1 MRLIELLDPLFKLL
15 PEVKTPEVSPPLT
28 KKLMWSG
35 LAVLL
40 FFIMGQITVIGLKT
54 SAAEQLQLFQQ
65 ILASKIGTLITVGIG
80 PIVLASIVL
89 QLLVGGKFISLD
101 FSNPLDRARFTSL
114 QKLLAIIFCFF
125 EAAAY
130 AGFGIFP
137 ALIEPMPGMF
147 FIVILQIAL
156 GSIILLYLDEVVSKY
171 GVGSGIG
178 LFIACGVA
186 GSFFWRLFAPPMET
200 AHGMVRGR
208 MWDLLGY
215 LMSGQFTFALPILA
229 SIIFVILI
237 FLAVVFVEGIRVN
250 IPLIIG
256 TRGFGGKFPVKFLY
270 VSNMP
275 VILTMALYANVQIWA
290 NFMQNTPLMGQIFSF
305 LSWITQPPRISGM
318 IYLEGLIVALLNP
331 AAVSLQT
338 ILFETV
344 HALAYL
350 LCLTVLCVLFGILW
364 IELANQGPE
373 QVAKQLQQ
381 SGLAIPG
388 FRRDPRVIKNVLDR
402 YIPPITVLG
411 SAFVGLLAG
420 ISALSS
426 GALVSGIGILLT
438 VGIIYRFYEELAKEQ
453 VFASSALF
461 RKVIG
466 RARI

>member
-1 MRLIELLDPLFKLL
+1 MRLVELLDPIFKLL
-15 PEVKTPEVSPPLT
+15 PEVKTPEVSPPLN
-28 KKLMWSG
+28 KKLMWSF
-35 LAVLL
+35 LAILL
-40 FFIMGQITVIGLKT
+40 FFIMGQITVIGLQT

-89 QLLVGGKFISLD
+89 QLLVGGKFINLD

-137 ALIEPMPGMF
+137 ALIQPMPGMF
-147 FIVILQIAL
+147 LAVVCQIAL

-200 AHGMVRGR
+200 AQGMIGGR
-208 MWDLLGY
+208 IWDLFNY
-215 LMSGQFTFALPILA
+215 LTSGQFTFALPILM
-229 SIIFVILI
+229 SIFFVILI

-290 NFMQNTPLMGQIFSF
+290 NFMKNTPLLGSFFSL
-305 LSWITQPPRISGM
+305 LSWITEPPRISGM
-318 IYLEGLIVALLNP
+318 IYLEGLIVSLLNP

-338 ILFETV
+338 ILFETF
-344 HALAYL
+344 HAFIYL
-350 LCLTVLCVLFGILW
+350 IFLIALCILFGVLW

-388 FRRDPRVIKNVLDR
+388 FRRDPRVIRSVLDR

-420 ISALSS
+420 ISSLAT

-438 VGIIYRFYEELAKEQ
+438 VGIIYRLYEELAREQ
-453 VFASSALF
+453 VLASSELF
-461 RKVIG
+461 RKLVG
-466 RARI
+466 RM